1 MSSDPSGINND
12 QNILL
17 IRNILEEALHILE
30 HEDVASSDLI
40 NEAQKIA
47 FDPKL
52 FGPFLKKVIQTR
64 KSINDVAVNAGIA
77 REVVT
82 FVYNIVL
89 DRQPDQAALDAFSTA
104 ITRGEMNFGTFAR
117 EIVLSAEAQR
127 KEIEKTKQIYDN
139 VFDHIQRDIWEGRTI
154 FERHSEFSQKTQAI
168 PAAMGANTPVNS
180 DRLIVDQAELP
191 ELIRII
197 YTACLGRTPSDDEIG
212 IWVGHVAGSS
222 VSVVEFCRMISE
234 SEEATN
240 YRDRLIVD
248 QDELPDLITII
259 YKACLGRTPGD
270 DEIGIWVGH
279 VAGSSVSAV
288 EFCRMI
294 SESEEAINYR
304 DRLNQIAPELT
315 DARFTQIAY
324 EALLE
329 RGAAAPEIASWV
341 QQISSG
347 QANRMQM
354 LSWLFAEY
362 VLDHT
367 VRPIPENNPYEV
379 YLMGTDKKINAF
391 DWKKDL
397 ETLKHGKELDGDR
410 ARALARDNSE
420 SQFTF
425 NIKKKK
431 TIVTAIASL
440 YKGGDYIDD
449 FLTNM
454 TRQSIFKDYAELIII
469 DANSPENESVIIEKF
484 VKDFPNIKYKRYDY
498 RVGIYDAWNIGIEA
512 SEGQFLTNT
521 NMDDVRRQDSL
532 ERQAA
537 ALLALPFVDVVYQ
550 DFYYAFDKNVD
561 YDDIAFLGAKS
572 KVGMVTPHTM
582 FTSNPPHNAPM
593 WRKSLHDELG
603 LFDGTY
609 KSAGDY
615 EFWMRCLAAR
625 KVFYKLNDPHAT
637 YFQNPHGLSTSRE
650 TPGIVESKR
659 ITKKYGRKVIPDIFT
674 CSAKDFLKH
683 VGANGDAGDIIN
695 PSDRYDYIQTML
707 EKAAFDLKYKA
718 ISEQGN

>member
-1 MSSDPSGINND
+1 
-12 QNILL
+12 
-17 IRNILEEALHILE
+17 
-30 HEDVASSDLI
+30 
-40 NEAQKIA
+40 
-47 FDPKL
+47 
-52 FGPFLKKVIQTR
+52 
-64 KSINDVAVNAGIA
+64 
-77 REVVT
+77 
-82 FVYNIVL
+82 
-89 DRQPDQAALDAFSTA
+89 
-104 ITRGEMNFGTFAR
+104 MNFGTFAS

-139 VFDHIQRDIWEGRTI
+139 VFYQIQRDIWEGRAI
-154 FERHSEFSQKTQAI
+154 FERQSEFAQKTQAI
-168 PAAMGANTPVNS
+168 PAAMGADTPANS

-191 ELIRII
+191 DLIRII
-197 YTACLGRTPSDDEIG
+197 YNACLGRTPGDDEIG
-212 IWVGHVAGSS
+212 IWAGHVVAGS

-234 SEEATN
+234 SEEA
-240 YRDRLIVD
+240 
-248 QDELPDLITII
+248 
-259 YKACLGRTPGD
+259 A
-270 DEIGIWVGH
+270 
-279 VAGSSVSAV
+279 
-288 EFCRMI
+288 
-294 SESEEAINYR
+294 NYR

-315 DARFTQIAY
+315 DAQFTQMAY

-354 LSWLFAEY
+354 LSWLFTEY

-397 ETLKHGKELDGDR
+397 ETLKHGKKPDGDR

-425 NIKKKK
+425 NIKEKR

-440 YKGGDYIDD
+440 YKGGEYIHD
-449 FLTNM
+449 FLTHM
-454 TRQSIFKDYAELIII
+454 TGQSIFKDYAELIII

-550 DFYYAFDKNVD
+550 DFYYAFDKNVP
-561 YDDIAFLGAKS
+561 YDDIAYLGAKS

-593 WRKSLHDELG
+593 WRKSLHNELG

-683 VGANGDAGDIIN
+683 VGADGDAGDIIN

-707 EKAAFDLKYKA
+707 EKAALDLKYKA
-718 ISEQGN
+718 NSEQEN

>member
-1 MSSDPSGINND
+1 MSGDPSD
-12 QNILL
+12 VDYD
-17 IRNILEEALHILE
+17 RNILVIRTILEQSLHILE

-40 NEAQKIA
+40 DEAEAIA
-47 FDPKL
+47 SDPKL
-52 FGPFLKKVIQTR
+52 FGPFLKRAIEAR
-64 KSINDVAVNAGIA
+64 KSTNSVAVNPETAGDI
-77 REVVT
+77 VT

-89 DRQPDQAALDAFSTA
+89 GRQPEAAALDAFSTA
-104 ITRGEMNFGTFAR
+104 IIRGEMNLGTFVS
-117 EIVLSAEAQR
+117 EVVLSAEARQ
-127 KEIEKTKQIYDN
+127 KEIEKTKQVYDK
-139 VFDHIQRDIWEGRTI
+139 VFDQIQKDIWEGRAV
-154 FERHSEFSQKTQAI
+154 FERSSGTQPV
-168 PAAMGANTPVNS
+168 PAAMGADIPGHS
-180 DRLIVDQAELP
+180 ARLVVDHAELP
-191 ELIRII
+191 NLIGII
-197 YTACLGRTPSDDEIG
+197 YKACLGRTPSDEEVAIWAGHIG
-212 IWVGHVAGSS
+212 AASMS
-222 VSVVEFCRMISE
+222 AVEFCRMISE

-240 YRDRLIVD
+240 YRDRL
-248 QDELPDLITII
+248 
-259 YKACLGRTPGD
+259 
-270 DEIGIWVGH
+270 
-279 VAGSSVSAV
+279 
-288 EFCRMI
+288 
-294 SESEEAINYR
+294 
-304 DRLNQIAPELT
+304 NQIAPELT
-315 DARFTQIAY
+315 DAQFTQMAY

-329 RGAAAPEIASWV
+329 RGAAAPEIATWV
-341 QQISSG
+341 QQIASG

-354 LSWLFAEY
+354 LSWLFTEY

-379 YLMGTDKKINAF
+379 YLMGTDRKINAF

-397 ETLKHGKELDGDR
+397 ETLKHGENPDR
-410 ARALARDNSE
+410 GQARILAKDNAE

-440 YKGGDYIDD
+440 YKGGEYIHD
-449 FLTNM
+449 FLTHM
-454 TRQSIFKDYAELIII
+454 TGQSIFKDYAELIII
-469 DANSPENESVIIEKF
+469 DANSPENESVVIERFAKE
-484 VKDFPNIKYKRYDY
+484 FPNIKYKRYDY

-537 ALLALPFVDVVYQ
+537 ALLELPFVDVVYQ
-550 DFYYAFDKNVD
+550 DFYYAFDKNVP
-561 YDDIAFLGAKS
+561 YDDIAHLGAKS

-593 WRKSLHDELG
+593 WRRSLHDELG

-659 ITKKYGRKVIPDIFT
+659 ITKKYGRKVIPDIFS
-674 CSAKDFLKH
+674 CSAKDFLKY
-683 VGANGDAGDIIN
+683 VGDDQDATDMIS

-707 EKAAFDLKYKA
+707 ERAALDLKYKA
-718 ISEQGN
+718 VSEQEN